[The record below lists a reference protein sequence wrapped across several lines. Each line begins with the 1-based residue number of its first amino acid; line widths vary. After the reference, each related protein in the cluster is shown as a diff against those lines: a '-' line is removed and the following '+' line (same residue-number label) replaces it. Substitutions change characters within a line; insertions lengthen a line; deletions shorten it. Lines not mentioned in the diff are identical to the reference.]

1 MKVWSLFLHYAFFV
15 IYFIICLFAFFFIA
29 GNVGSVFFNKVVWL
43 KRFDRPSISSLARPA
58 LFRTAADKALDMTV
72 HDKQNRDAHTFTE
85 MQENKL
91 EAAWT
96 VLNETTCSLLYCTVL
111 STCNLNSV
119 FSPFHL
125 FSGDF
130 DIKEVLNSTYFFCW
144 TMSQCHNADV
154 CVYVPFLR
162 ESKACTIL
170 IPEIE
175 GGEPL
180 SWELSHWE
188 FHPM

>member
-1 MKVWSLFLHYAFFV
+1 MDPWSRLKNLWFPGYRVSCAVKFIYRLSRLWKSGLYSFITHSSLYISLFVYL
-15 IYFIICLFAFFFIA
+15 LFFFIA

-58 LFRTAADKALDMTV
+58 LFRTAADKALEMTV

-85 MQENKL
+85 MQENTL
-91 EAAWT
+91 EAAWR
-96 VLNETTCSLLYCTVL
+96 VLNETTCSLHVL

-144 TMSQCHNADV
+144 TMS
-154 CVYVPFLR
+154 
-162 ESKACTIL
+162 
-170 IPEIE
+170 
-175 GGEPL
+175 
-180 SWELSHWE
+180 
-188 FHPM
+188 